1 MAIILSSGLPWQPR
15 RRQISCRSAHCYLLL
30 LLMPNLLLQP
40 PTLFPTHYHYN
51 IVPTTYYLQ
60 DQPTISLLALLLMQ
74 CIIYFCPST
83 KVLLFWFHKNPSIGS
98 PLYISVRNLVTYVS
112 KSPKERHSRPLFAD

>member
-40 PTLFPTHYHYN
+40 PTLLPTHYHYN

-60 DQPTISLLALLLMQ
+60 DQPTISLLALLLMHYLLLPKHKSVVVLVSQ
-74 CIIYFCPST
+74 KSIHQFTPIHFCQ
-83 KVLLFWFHKNPSIGS
+83 KLGDICVK
-98 PLYISVRNLVTYVS
+98 
-112 KSPKERHSRPLFAD
+112 KSQGKIQPTTFC